1 MRATSKKA
9 RRAGAA
15 VIRGAIALAIGCGS
29 AGQEQRYGAMLAEL
43 GRTAPRRA
51 PAQGEGELFAGAAHL
66 ERAALVEAVL
76 ARNPDVE
83 SARLAWRA
91 ALADYPMTTALDDP
105 MASYRLA
112 PLSVRDDR
120 APFGQ
125 QIELEQRIPFAGKR
139 RLAGEVAL
147 AEAEA
152 MREEL
157 TSVRLELALMASN
170 LYDDYFLAVR
180 SLEVNQHHAAL
191 LTQMRKSAEAQYVTG
206 RASQQDPLQ
215 ADVELGNLERDRL
228 TLEAERDATVAQLN
242 GLLHRGPE
250 SPLPP
255 PAAELPP
262 PDGLDADR
270 RELEALAFAH
280 RPELAATRARIRG
293 GRAAIDLARREWVP
307 DLALMGSYDS
317 MQDMPE
323 HRWMLGVTVD
333 IPLQGGRRRA
343 ARDQAEAR
351 TALER
356 SRDRSLR
363 DRIAVEVA
371 RALVS
376 ARESARVV
384 ELLERRL
391 VPAARDQV
399 RAALA
404 GFTSGQNAFT
414 AVIDAEENQREVELE
429 LHGARAQLW
438 RRVAALDRAVGRVA
452 GLSREQRG
460 KAP

>member
-1 MRATSKKA
+1 MRATSTMA
-9 RRAGAA
+9 VHGLVAA
-15 VIRGAIALAIGCGS
+15 WIAGCGS
-29 AGQEQRYGAMLAEL
+29 AAQDTRYDAMLAEL
-43 GRTAPRRA
+43 GRRA
-51 PAQGEGELFAGAAHL
+51 PAHGEPFAGDAHL
-66 ERAALVEAVL
+66 ERGALVEAVL
-76 ARNPDVE
+76 ARNPDIE

-91 ALADYPMTTALDDP
+91 ALADYPVATAVDDP
-105 MASYRLA
+105 MASYRVA
-112 PLSVRDDR
+112 PLSVGDEE

-125 QIELEQRIPFAGKR
+125 VIELEQRFRFAGKR

-152 MREEL
+152 MRQEVE
-157 TSVRLELALMASN
+157 SVRLDLALMASN
-170 LYDDYFLAVR
+170 LYDDYFLAAR
-180 SLEVNQHHAAL
+180 SLEVNRHHADL
-191 LTQMRKSAEAQYVTG
+191 LVQMRKSAEAQYVAG

-215 ADVELGNLERDRL
+215 ADVELGNLERDRIM
-228 TLEAERDATVAQLN
+228 LEAEREATIAQLN
-242 GLLHRGPE
+242 GLLRRGPDA
-250 SPLPP
+250 PLPP
-255 PAAELPP
+255 PAADLPP
-262 PDGLDADR
+262 PPRLDVER
-270 RELEALAFAH
+270 SELEAVAFAR
-280 RPELAATRARIRG
+280 RPELSAARARIRG
-293 GRAAIDLARREWVP
+293 GQAAIDLARREWVP
-307 DLALMGSYDS
+307 DLSVMGAYDS
-317 MQDMPE
+317 MQEMPE

-333 IPLQGGRRRA
+333 IPLQRGGRRA

-356 SRDRSLR
+356 SRDHSLR

-404 GFTSGQNAFT
+404 GFASGQNAFT

-429 LHGARAQLW
+429 LHAARAQLW
-438 RRVAALDRAVGRVA
+438 RRMAALDRAVGRIA
-452 GLSREQRG
+452 GTTTGEE
-460 KAP
+460 P

>member
-1 MRATSKKA
+1 MAA
-9 RRAGAA
+9 RGLVTAG
-15 VIRGAIALAIGCGS
+15 IALSAGCGA
-29 AGQEQRYGAMLAEL
+29 AGQEHRYDAMLAEL
-43 GRTAPRRA
+43 GRARRSAPD
-51 PAQGEGELFAGAAHL
+51 GEPFADAAHL
-66 ERAALVEAVL
+66 DRAALVEAVL

-91 ALADYPMTTALDDP
+91 ALADYPMATALDDP
-105 MASYRLA
+105 MASYRIA
-112 PLSVRDDR
+112 PLSVGDDV

-125 QIELEQRIPFAGKR
+125 VVELEQRFWIGGKR

-147 AEAEA
+147 SEAEA
-152 MREEL
+152 MKQEVE
-157 TSVRLELALMASN
+157 SVRLELALMASN
-170 LYDDYFLAVR
+170 LYDDYFLAAR
-180 SLEVNQHHAAL
+180 SLEVNHHHAEL
-191 LTQMRKSAEAQYVTG
+191 LLQMRKSAEAQYVAG

-215 ADVELGNLERDRL
+215 ADVELGNLERDRIV
-228 TLEAERDATVAQLN
+228 LEAERDATVAQLN
-242 GLLHRGPE
+242 GLLRRAPDA
-250 SPLPP
+250 PLPP

-262 PDGLDADR
+262 PAKLDVERA
-270 RELEALAFAH
+270 ELEALAFAH
-280 RPELAATRARIRG
+280 RPELAAARARIHG
-293 GRAAIDLARREWVP
+293 GQVAIDLAGREWVP
-307 DLALMGSYDS
+307 DVAVMGAYDS
-317 MQDMPE
+317 MQEMPE

-333 IPLQGGRRRA
+333 IPLQRGGRAA
-343 ARDQAEAR
+343 ARDQAETK

-404 GFTSGQNAFT
+404 GFASGQNAFT
-414 AVIDAEENQREVELE
+414 AVIDAQENQREVELE
-429 LHGARAQLW
+429 LHAARAQLW
-438 RRVAALDRAVGRVA
+438 RRIAALDRAVGRVA
-452 GLSREQRG
+452 GTSERG
-460 KAP
+460 EAP